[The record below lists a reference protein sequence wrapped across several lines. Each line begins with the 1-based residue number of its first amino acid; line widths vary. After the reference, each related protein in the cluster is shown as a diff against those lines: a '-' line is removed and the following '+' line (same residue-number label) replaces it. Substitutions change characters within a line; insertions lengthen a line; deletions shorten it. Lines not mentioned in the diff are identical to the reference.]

1 MDLIVL
7 ALSGY
12 GRLWLMQWGIA
23 GDVEELPEG
32 SQEGLPDPN
41 QFRIRPAEYEPTP
54 DAQPAS
60 RRVTFEGL
68 PPPAADAEL
77 AEPRPSGTPR
87 LPCSDI
93 DVRAPVYRVMHQHR
107 LMTWLALHCMSEPQQ
122 QHIIHAGLQPTLRG
136 LEPTKLVVDPDCQRH
151 TGSSHT

>member
-1 MDLIVL
+1 MWSLPEGGSCADRCSWHDL
-7 ALSGY
+7 AMGS
-12 GRLWLMQWGIA
+12 LWQKRWGIA

-77 AEPRPSGTPR
+77 AEMRPSGMPGF
-87 LPCSDI
+87 PCS
-93 DVRAPVYRVMHQHR
+93 ATLVY
-107 LMTWLALHCMSEPQQ
+107 TLHWAINCTTE
-122 QHIIHAGLQPTLRG
+122 
-136 LEPTKLVVDPDCQRH
+136 
-151 TGSSHT
+151 SHG

>member
-1 MDLIVL
+1 M
-7 ALSGY
+7 
-12 GRLWLMQWGIA
+12 WLKRWGSA

-77 AEPRPSGTPR
+77 AEPRPSGMPGFPCR
-87 LPCSDI
+87 LSVLGICDT
-93 DVRAPVYRVMHQHR
+93 RHVMKAQANAHV
-107 LMTWLALHCMSEPQQ
+107 LPPAAL
-122 QHIIHAGLQPTLRG
+122 
-136 LEPTKLVVDPDCQRH
+136 
-151 TGSSHT
+151 

>member
-1 MDLIVL
+1 M
-7 ALSGY
+7 
-12 GRLWLMQWGIA
+12 
-23 GDVEELPEG
+23 EELPEG

-77 AEPRPSGTPR
+77 AEPRPSGMPS
-87 LPCSDI
+87 LPCT
-93 DVRAPVYRVMHQHR
+93 DVNVRSPLHRVKHQHK
-107 LMTWLALHCMSEPQQ
+107 LMTWLALHYMSHPQQ
-122 QHIIHAGLQPTLRG
+122 NNPGCVDDQRIKGVQHTSRL
-136 LEPTKLVVDPDCQRH
+136 
-151 TGSSHT
+151 